1 MNKAPSLIAAIV
13 LGLGISAC
21 GYFVGDGVKHLKT
34 NNRYVNVRGLSEKEV
49 RADTA
54 ELTIAINFK
63 GNVPGELFPK
73 LEDAQKKIV
82 VELNA
87 QGISSTEINLGQWTS
102 KRTDSFY
109 LKDDPTMPRYN
120 ADGSVTIKTHNVAA
134 VEKVVAKLNELQVAT
149 DGAIA
154 DSKIAYRFN
163 GIGALRAEMI
173 AAATKDARNAA
184 LQFATDSGSQVGS
197 ISDASQGVF
206 QIFASGSDEDDPTA
220 IHINIMQKKSIY
232 VAYTGGTIGM
242 QRSEQGYIPVSG
254 HLQRQLALMPEFHR
268 PEMPDFTIHEY
279 TPLMDSSD
287 MTPEDWQHIA
297 EDIKAH
303 YNEYDGFVILHGT
316 DTMAYTASA
325 LSFMLEN
332 LGKPVIVTG
341 SQIPLAE
348 LRSDGQ
354 INLLNALYV
363 AANYPINEVTLFFN
377 NRLYRGNRTT
387 KAHADGFDAFASPN
401 LPPLLEA
408 GIHIRRLNT
417 PPAPHG
423 DGELIVHPITPQP
436 IGVVTIYPG
445 ISADVVRNFL
455 RQPVRALILRSYG
468 VGNAPQ
474 NKAFLQELQ
483 EASDRGIVVVN
494 LTQCMSGKVNMGG
507 YATGNALAHAGVI
520 GGADMTVEATLTK
533 LHYLLSQGLDTE
545 TIRKAMSQ
553 NLRGELT
560 PDD

>member
-1 MNKAPSLIAAIV
+1 MAA
-13 LGLGISAC
+13 SA
-21 GYFVGDGVKHLKT
+21 HS
-34 NNRYVNVRGLSEKEV
+34 RHP
-49 RADTA
+49 
-54 ELTIAINFK
+54 IIIN
-63 GNVPGELFPK
+63 
-73 LEDAQKKIV
+73 
-82 VELNA
+82 
-87 QGISSTEINLGQWTS
+87 TS
-102 KRTDSFY
+102 
-109 LKDDPTMPRYN
+109 
-120 ADGSVTIKTHNVAA
+120 
-134 VEKVVAKLNELQVAT
+134 
-149 DGAIA
+149 
-154 DSKIAYRFN
+154 
-163 GIGALRAEMI
+163 
-173 AAATKDARNAA
+173 
-184 LQFATDSGSQVGS
+184 FATRLN
-197 ISDASQGVF
+197 I
-206 QIFASGSDEDDPTA
+206 
-220 IHINIMQKKSIY
+220 IMQKKSIY

-242 QRSEQGYIPVSG
+242 QRSDKGYIPVSG

-279 TPLMDSSD
+279 APLMDSSD

-303 YNEYDGFVILHGT
+303 YDEYDGFVILHGT

-377 NRLYRGNRTT
+377 NRLFRGNRTT

-417 PPAPHG
+417 PPAPYG
-423 DGELIVHPITPQP
+423 SGELIVHPITPQP

-445 ISADVVRNFL
+445 ISAEVVRNFL
-455 RQPVRALILRSYG
+455 RQPVKALILRSYG

-474 NKAFLQELQ
+474 NKAFLQELK
-483 EASDRGIVVVN
+483 EASSRGIVVVN
-494 LTQCMSGKVNMGG
+494 LTQCMSGRVNMGG

-520 GGADMTVEATLTK
+520 GGVDMTVEATLTK
-533 LHYLLSQGLDTE
+533 LHYLLSQGLDTQA
-545 TIRKAMSQ
+545 IRSAMAQ

>member
-1 MNKAPSLIAAIV
+1 
-13 LGLGISAC
+13 
-21 GYFVGDGVKHLKT
+21 
-34 NNRYVNVRGLSEKEV
+34 
-49 RADTA
+49 
-54 ELTIAINFK
+54 
-63 GNVPGELFPK
+63 
-73 LEDAQKKIV
+73 
-82 VELNA
+82 
-87 QGISSTEINLGQWTS
+87 
-102 KRTDSFY
+102 
-109 LKDDPTMPRYN
+109 
-120 ADGSVTIKTHNVAA
+120 
-134 VEKVVAKLNELQVAT
+134 
-149 DGAIA
+149 
-154 DSKIAYRFN
+154 
-163 GIGALRAEMI
+163 
-173 AAATKDARNAA
+173 
-184 LQFATDSGSQVGS
+184 
-197 ISDASQGVF
+197 
-206 QIFASGSDEDDPTA
+206 
-220 IHINIMQKKSIY
+220 MQKKSIY

-242 QRSEQGYIPVSG
+242 QRSEHGYVPVSG

-268 PEMPDFTIHEY
+268 PEMPDFTIQEY
-279 TPLMDSSD
+279 QPLMDSSD

-297 EDIKAH
+297 DDIKAN
-303 YNEYDGFVILHGT
+303 YNQYDGFVILHGT
-316 DTMAYTASA
+316 DTMAFTASA

-354 INLLNALYV
+354 INLLNALYI
-363 AANYPINEVTLFFN
+363 AANYPVNEVSLFFN
-377 NRLYRGNRTT
+377 NRLFRGNRTT

-417 PPAPHG
+417 PAAPHS

-445 ISADVVRNFL
+445 ISGEVVRNFL

-474 NKAFLQELQ
+474 NAGFINEIKS
-483 EASDRGIVVVN
+483 ASDRGIVVVN

-507 YATGNALAHAGVI
+507 YATGNALADAGAI
-520 GGADMTVEATLTK
+520 GGADMTVEAALTK
-533 LHYLLSQGLDTE
+533 LHYLLSQQLDVDA
-545 TIRKAMSQ
+545 IRQAMVT